1 MGGFEQMMNSH
12 SLGLGVCSKFPGV
25 CDELML
31 SYQNR
36 HFFFSENGKQ
46 CFYYMLYSNKAGGV
60 TEIT

>member
-1 MGGFEQMMNSH
+1 MNSH

-36 HFFFSENGKQ
+36 HFFSENGKQ